1 MWEHSLTAGQ
11 LPPMSGVER
20 AALYLECIEP
30 SVSGAH
36 GHNQLLY
43 AASTLVNGFALPLA
57 VAKELLERFNAR
69 CEPPWPESKLDRK
82 LRVALTKGSNKGR
95 GHLLGAQE
103 EISAPESN
111 GKLVSAPPLPPK
123 WPESDLGA
131 IDRIVRNG
139 PGVCDVWESSPWR
152 WEDEQSHTEEIVDI
166 VFPGD
171 PYLCAGWASWRFAT
185 RRRNTWRG
193 QLSEMSLIVPN
204 PMVGPSGLTK
214 EGRESQ
220 HSLEAT
226 ARRIYQVIE
235 FDFAPLSR
243 TSQPTI
249 YAPLLE
255 GWKAPGISTL
265 DACAALSAHLVRL
278 LPSWLL
284 FLSSGGKSG
293 HAWFN
298 VRGLP
303 VPTQR
308 AFFSEAVR
316 LGGDPQLWTRS
327 QLCRIPDGRRENG
340 RRQTCFYFN
349 PENAIN
355 P

>member
-1 MWEHSLTAGQ
+1 MTTLERARRYLACCDPAITGAGGHNTTFRVACTLLHGFYLSPTEALRLLKIYNEKCQ
-11 LPPMSGVER
+11 PPWSDAELRHKILSAAGASSNRGHGYFLSENALSNDSIFPVLAGPPM
-20 AALYLECIEP
+20 
-30 SVSGAH
+30 
-36 GHNQLLY
+36 
-43 AASTLVNGFALPLA
+43 
-57 VAKELLERFNAR
+57 
-69 CEPPWPESKLDRK
+69 
-82 LRVALTKGSNKGR
+82 
-95 GHLLGAQE
+95 
-103 EISAPESN
+103 
-111 GKLVSAPPLPPK
+111 PK
-123 WPESDLGA
+123 WPEPDLGGIEA
-131 IDRIVRNG
+131 IVRSG
-139 PGVCDVWESSPWR
+139 PGAFDVWESSPWR
-152 WEDEQSHTEEIVDI
+152 FETDALKDAPHTEEIVDI

-243 TSQPTI
+243 TGQPTI

-255 GWKAPGISTL
+255 GWKTAGISTL
-265 DACAALSAHLVRL
+265 DACAALSAHLARL

-303 VPTQR
+303 VPTRR

-349 PENAIN
+349 PENCVAL
-355 P
+355 